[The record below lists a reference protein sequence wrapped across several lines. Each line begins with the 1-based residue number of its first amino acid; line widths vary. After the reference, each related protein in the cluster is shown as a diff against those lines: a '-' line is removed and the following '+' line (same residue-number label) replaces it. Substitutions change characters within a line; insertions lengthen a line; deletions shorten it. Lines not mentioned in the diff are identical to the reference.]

1 MLGRNNAWRYVLREL
16 RVKSYGRGDGRLRG
30 MRKEDVGSLTRHDQK
45 GAMQVIPQRA
55 TMTTGHQVQTR
66 TKDTCNQRIC
76 LFNTHS
82 FIHPRLPIPIST
94 SLSHTPRS
102 PLPPS
107 SHQILVTGTAT
118 IHSVPNTHATHNQ
131 PPQWY
136 YKEKKGPRRIKRNFR
151 RLSRQMRM
159 LKAESS

>member
-1 MLGRNNAWRYVLREL
+1 MFCASFESKHTGAAMEDCGECEKKTSGVLLG
-16 RVKSYGRGDGRLRG
+16 
-30 MRKEDVGSLTRHDQK
+30 MTR

-102 PLPPS
+102 PLPPT